1 MAMMQGSNKPKKD
14 AKPMGGPPVEM
25 MTPEV
30 LAPPT
35 GMEGREADVAE
46 SMQVLVRTMQIQ
58 IPYPHDMNDAL
69 LKAHLNA
76 VQFAKD
82 NDMLDKYVEH
92 DRETMQPLLERTK
105 NMIDKTGNKELAL
118 VMMYERT
125 GCFFQM
131 CLDAKIEPGKRTF
144 TFPFKKVL
152 DAATRLGQFDLTQEE
167 LLDKWWRPRYEGYG
181 KAIGVEFKISDMDE
195 NGKVTIELAD

>member
-1 MAMMQGSNKPKKD
+1 
-14 AKPMGGPPVEM
+14 M

-82 NDMLDKYVEH
+82 NDMLEKYIQH
-92 DRETMQPLLERTK
+92 DRDTMQPLLERTK

-152 DAATRLGQFDLTQEE
+152 DAATRLGQFDLTEEE

>member
-1 MAMMQGSNKPKKD
+1 MAMMQGSNKPKKGD
-14 AKPMGGPPVEM
+14 KPMGGPPVEM
-25 MTPEV
+25 MRPEV

-35 GMEGREADVAE
+35 GIEGREVDVAE

-69 LKAHLNA
+69 LKAHLTA
-76 VQFAKD
+76 IQFAK
-82 NDMLDKYVEH
+82 NNGMLEQYVQH
-92 DRETMQPLLERTK
+92 DRETMQPLLDRTK

-118 VMMYERT
+118 VMIFERT

-152 DAATRLGQFDLTQEE
+152 EAATRLGQFDMTEKE
-167 LLDKWWRPRYEGYG
+167 LLDNWWRPRYAGYG
-181 KAIGVEFKISDMDE
+181 EAVGVKFNISDMDE
-195 NGKVTIELAD
+195 NGKVTVTLAD

>member
-1 MAMMQGSNKPKKD
+1 MAMMQGSNKPKEG
-14 AKPMGGPPVEM
+14 KPMGGPPVEM
-25 MTPEV
+25 MKPEV

-35 GMEGREADVAE
+35 GLEGREADVAE

-69 LKAHLNA
+69 LKAHLTA
-76 VQFAKD
+76 IQFAK
-82 NDMLDKYVEH
+82 NNGMLEQYVQH
-92 DRETMQPLLERTK
+92 DRETMQPLLDRTK
-105 NMIDKTGNKELAL
+105 NMVEKSGNKELAL
-118 VMMYERT
+118 VMIFERT

-152 DAATRLGQFDLTQEE
+152 EAATRLGQFDMTEKE
-167 LLDKWWRPRYEGYG
+167 LLDNWWRPRYAGYG
-181 KAIGVEFKISDMDE
+181 EAVGVKFDISDMDE
-195 NGKVTIELAD
+195 NGKITVTLAD

>member
-1 MAMMQGSNKPKKD
+1 MAMMQGSNKPKKGD
-14 AKPMGGPPVEM
+14 KQMGGPPVEM
-25 MTPEV
+25 MRPEV

-35 GMEGREADVAE
+35 GIEGREVDVAE

-69 LKAHLNA
+69 LKAHLTA
-76 VQFAKD
+76 IQFAK
-82 NDMLDKYVEH
+82 NNGMLEQYVQH
-92 DRETMQPLLERTK
+92 DRETMQPLLDRTK

-118 VMMYERT
+118 VMIFERT

-152 DAATRLGQFDLTQEE
+152 DAATRLGQFDMTEKE
-167 LLDKWWRPRYEGYG
+167 LLDNWWRPRYAGYG
-181 KAIGVEFKISDMDE
+181 EAVGVKFNISDMDE
-195 NGKVTIELAD
+195 NGKVTVTLAD

>member
-1 MAMMQGSNKPKKD
+1 MAMMQGSNKHKEG
-14 AKPMGGPPVEM
+14 KPMGGPPVEM
-25 MTPEV
+25 MKPEV

-35 GMEGREADVAE
+35 GLEGREADVAE

-69 LKAHLNA
+69 LKAHLTA
-76 VQFAKD
+76 IQFAK
-82 NDMLDKYVEH
+82 NNGMLEQYVQH
-92 DRETMQPLLERTK
+92 DRETMQPLLDRTK
-105 NMIDKTGNKELAL
+105 NMIEKSGNKELAL
-118 VMMYERT
+118 VMIFERT

-152 DAATRLGQFDLTQEE
+152 EAATRLGQFDMTEKE
-167 LLDKWWRPRYEGYG
+167 LLDNWWRPRYAGYG
-181 KAIGVEFKISDMDE
+181 EAVGVKFDISDMDE
-195 NGKVTIELAD
+195 NGKVTVTLAD

>member
-1 MAMMQGSNKPKKD
+1 MAMMQGSNKPKKEG
-14 AKPMGGPPVEM
+14 KPMGGPPVEM

-69 LKAHLNA
+69 LKAHLTA
-76 VQFAKD
+76 IQFAK
-82 NDMLDKYVEH
+82 NNGMLEQHVQH
-92 DRETMQPLLERTK
+92 DRETMQPLLDRTK
-105 NMIDKTGNKELAL
+105 SMIDKTGNKELAL
-118 VMMYERT
+118 VMIFERT

-152 DAATRLGQFDLTQEE
+152 EAATRLGQFDMSEKE
-167 LLDKWWRPRYEGYG
+167 LLDNWWRPRYAGYG
-181 KAIGVEFKISDMDE
+181 EAVGVKFNISDMDE
-195 NGKVTIELAD
+195 NGKVTVTLAD

>member
-1 MAMMQGSNKPKKD
+1 MAMMQGSNKPKKEG
-14 AKPMGGPPVEM
+14 KPMGGPPVEM

-82 NDMLDKYVEH
+82 NDMLDKYIEH
-92 DRETMQPLLERTK
+92 DRETMLPLLERTK

-118 VMMYERT
+118 VMMYART
-125 GCFFQM
+125 GCFFQT
-131 CLDAKIEPGKRTF
+131 CPDA
-144 TFPFKKVL
+144 
-152 DAATRLGQFDLTQEE
+152 
-167 LLDKWWRPRYEGYG
+167 
-181 KAIGVEFKISDMDE
+181 
-195 NGKVTIELAD
+195 

>member
-1 MAMMQGSNKPKKD
+1 
-14 AKPMGGPPVEM
+14 MGGPPVEM
-25 MTPEV
+25 MRPEV

-35 GMEGREADVAE
+35 GIEGREVDVAE

-58 IPYPHDMNDAL
+58 IPHPHDMNDAL
-69 LKAHLNA
+69 LKAHLTA
-76 VQFAKD
+76 IQFAK
-82 NDMLDKYVEH
+82 NNGMLEQYVQH
-92 DRETMQPLLERTK
+92 DRETMQPLLDRTK

-118 VMMYERT
+118 VMIFERT

-152 DAATRLGQFDLTQEE
+152 DAATRLGQFDMTEKE
-167 LLDKWWRPRYEGYG
+167 LLDNWWRPRYAGYG
-181 KAIGVEFKISDMDE
+181 EAVGVKFNISDMDE
-195 NGKVTIELAD
+195 NGKVTVTLAD

>member
-1 MAMMQGSNKPKKD
+1 MAKMQGSNKPKKGD
-14 AKPMGGPPVEM
+14 KPMGGPPVEM
-25 MTPEV
+25 MRPEV

-35 GMEGREADVAE
+35 GIEGREVDVAE

-69 LKAHLNA
+69 LKAHLTA
-76 VQFAKD
+76 IQFAK
-82 NDMLDKYVEH
+82 NNGMLEQYVQH
-92 DRETMQPLLERTK
+92 DRETMQPLLDRTK

-118 VMMYERT
+118 VMIFERT

-152 DAATRLGQFDLTQEE
+152 DAATRLGQFDMTEKE
-167 LLDKWWRPRYEGYG
+167 LLDNWWRPRYAGYG
-181 KAIGVEFKISDMDE
+181 EAVGVKFNISDMDE
-195 NGKVTIELAD
+195 NGKVTVTLAD

>member
-1 MAMMQGSNKPKKD
+1 
-14 AKPMGGPPVEM
+14 MGGPPVEM

-35 GMEGREADVAE
+35 GMEGRESDVSE

-69 LKAHLNA
+69 LKAHLPA
-76 VQFAKD
+76 IQFAKD
-82 NDMLDKYVEH
+82 NNMLEQYVQH
-92 DRETMQPLLERTK
+92 DRDTMQPLLDRTK

-118 VMMYERT
+118 VMIFERT

-131 CLDAKIEPGKRTF
+131 CLDAKIKPGKRTF

-152 DAATRLGQFDLTQEE
+152 DAATRLGQFDLTEEE
-167 LLDKWWRPRYEGYG
+167 LLDKWWRPRYAGYG
-181 KAIGVEFKISDMDE
+181 EAVGVEFNISDMDE
-195 NGKVTIELAD
+195 NGKVTVTLAD

>member
-1 MAMMQGSNKPKKD
+1 MAMMQGSNKPKKGD
-14 AKPMGGPPVEM
+14 KPMGGPPVEM
-25 MTPEV
+25 MRPEV

-35 GMEGREADVAE
+35 GIEGREVDVAE

-69 LKAHLNA
+69 LKAHLTA
-76 VQFAKD
+76 IQFAK
-82 NDMLDKYVEH
+82 NNGMLEQYVQH
-92 DRETMQPLLERTK
+92 DRETMQPLLDRTK
-105 NMIDKTGNKELAL
+105 NMIDNTGNKELAL
-118 VMMYERT
+118 VMIFERT

-152 DAATRLGQFDLTQEE
+152 DAATRLGQFDMTEKE
-167 LLDKWWRPRYEGYG
+167 LLDNWWRPRYAGYCE
-181 KAIGVEFKISDMDE
+181 AVGVKFNISDMDE
-195 NGKVTIELAD
+195 NGKVTVTLAD

>member
-1 MAMMQGSNKPKKD
+1 MAMMQGSNKPKKGD
-14 AKPMGGPPVEM
+14 KPMGGPPVEM
-25 MTPEV
+25 MRPEV

-35 GMEGREADVAE
+35 GIEGREVDVAE

-69 LKAHLNA
+69 LQAHLTA
-76 VQFAKD
+76 IQFAK
-82 NDMLDKYVEH
+82 NNGMLEQYVQH
-92 DRETMQPLLERTK
+92 DRETMQPLLDRTK

-118 VMMYERT
+118 VMIFERT

-152 DAATRLGQFDLTQEE
+152 DAATRLGQFDMTEKE
-167 LLDKWWRPRYEGYG
+167 LLDNWWRPRYAGYG
-181 KAIGVEFKISDMDE
+181 EAVGVKFNISDMDE
-195 NGKVTIELAD
+195 NGKVTVTLAD

>member
-1 MAMMQGSNKPKKD
+1 MAMMQGSNKSKKEG
-14 AKPMGGPPVEM
+14 KPMGGPPVEM

-69 LKAHLNA
+69 LKAHLTA
-76 VQFAKD
+76 IQFAK
-82 NDMLDKYVEH
+82 NNGMLEQYVQH
-92 DRETMQPLLERTK
+92 DRETMQPLLDRTK
-105 NMIDKTGNKELAL
+105 SMIDKTGNKELAL
-118 VMMYERT
+118 VMIFERT

-131 CLDAKIEPGKRTF
+131 CLDAKIQPGKRTF

-152 DAATRLGQFDLTQEE
+152 EAATRLGQFDMTEKE
-167 LLDKWWRPRYEGYG
+167 LLDNWWRPRYAGYG
-181 KAIGVEFKISDMDE
+181 EAVGVKFNISDMDE
-195 NGKVTIELAD
+195 NGKVTVTLAD

>member
-1 MAMMQGSNKPKKD
+1 MAMMQGSNKPKKGD
-14 AKPMGGPPVEM
+14 KPMGGPPVEM
-25 MTPEV
+25 MRPEV

-35 GMEGREADVAE
+35 GIEGREVDVAE

-69 LKAHLNA
+69 LKAHLTA
-76 VQFAKD
+76 IQFAK
-82 NDMLDKYVEH
+82 NNGMLEQYVQH
-92 DRETMQPLLERTK
+92 DRETMQPLLDRTK
-105 NMIDKTGNKELAL
+105 NMIEKTGNKELAL
-118 VMMYERT
+118 VMIFERT

-152 DAATRLGQFDLTQEE
+152 DAATRLGQFDMTEKE
-167 LLDKWWRPRYEGYG
+167 LLDNWWRPRYAGYG
-181 KAIGVEFKISDMDE
+181 EAVGVKFNISDMDE
-195 NGKVTIELAD
+195 NGKVTVTLAD

>member
-1 MAMMQGSNKPKKD
+1 MAMMQGSNKPKKGD
-14 AKPMGGPPVEM
+14 KPMGGPPVEM
-25 MTPEV
+25 MRPEV

-35 GMEGREADVAE
+35 GIEGREVDVAE

-69 LKAHLNA
+69 LKAHLTA
-76 VQFAKD
+76 IQFAK
-82 NDMLDKYVEH
+82 NNGMLEQYVQH
-92 DRETMQPLLERTK
+92 DRETMQPLLDRTK

-118 VMMYERT
+118 VMIFERT

-131 CLDAKIEPGKRTF
+131 CLDAKIQPGKRTF

-152 DAATRLGQFDLTQEE
+152 DAATRLGQFDLTEEE
-167 LLDKWWRPRYEGYG
+167 LLDKWWRPRYAGYG
-181 KAIGVEFKISDMDE
+181 EAVGVEFNISDMDE
-195 NGKVTIELAD
+195 NGKVTVTLAD

>member
-1 MAMMQGSNKPKKD
+1 MAMMQGSNKPKKGD
-14 AKPMGGPPVEM
+14 KPMGGPPVEM
-25 MTPEV
+25 MRPEV

-35 GMEGREADVAE
+35 GIEGREVDVAE

-69 LKAHLNA
+69 LKAHLTA
-76 VQFAKD
+76 IQFAK
-82 NDMLDKYVEH
+82 NNGMLEQYVQH
-92 DRETMQPLLERTK
+92 DRETMQPLLDRTK

-118 VMMYERT
+118 VMIFERT

-152 DAATRLGQFDLTQEE
+152 DAATRLGQFDMTEKE
-167 LLDKWWRPRYEGYG
+167 LLDNWWRPRYAGYG
-181 KAIGVEFKISDMDE
+181 KAVGVKFNISDMDE
-195 NGKVTIELAD
+195 NGKVTVTLAD

>member
-1 MAMMQGSNKPKKD
+1 MAMMQGSNKPKKEG
-14 AKPMGGPPVEM
+14 KPMGGPPVEM

-35 GMEGREADVAE
+35 GMEGRESDVSE

-69 LKAHLNA
+69 LKAHLTA
-76 VQFAKD
+76 IQFAKD
-82 NDMLDKYVEH
+82 NNMLEQYVQH
-92 DRETMQPLLERTK
+92 DRDTMQPLLDRTK
-105 NMIDKTGNKELAL
+105 NMIAKTGNNELAL
-118 VMMYERT
+118 VMIFERT

-131 CLDAKIEPGKRTF
+131 CLDAKIQPGKRTF

-152 DAATRLGQFDLTQEE
+152 DAATRLGQFDLTEEE
-167 LLDKWWRPRYEGYG
+167 LLDKWWRPRYAGYG
-181 KAIGVEFKISDMDE
+181 EAVGVEFNISDMDE
-195 NGKVTIELAD
+195 NGKVSVTLAD

>member
-1 MAMMQGSNKPKKD
+1 MAMMQGSNKPKKGD
-14 AKPMGGPPVEM
+14 KPMGGPPVEM
-25 MTPEV
+25 MRPEV

-35 GMEGREADVAE
+35 GIEGREVDVAE

-69 LKAHLNA
+69 LKAHLTA
-76 VQFAKD
+76 IQFAK
-82 NDMLDKYVEH
+82 NNGMLEQYVQH
-92 DRETMQPLLERTK
+92 DRDTMQPLLDRTK

-118 VMMYERT
+118 VMIFERT

-152 DAATRLGQFDLTQEE
+152 DAATRLGQFDMTEKE
-167 LLDKWWRPRYEGYG
+167 LLDNWWRPRYAGYG
-181 KAIGVEFKISDMDE
+181 EAVGVKFNISDMDE
-195 NGKVTIELAD
+195 NGKVTVTLAD

>member
-1 MAMMQGSNKPKKD
+1 
-14 AKPMGGPPVEM
+14 
-25 MTPEV
+25 
-30 LAPPT
+30 
-35 GMEGREADVAE
+35 
-46 SMQVLVRTMQIQ
+46 
-58 IPYPHDMNDAL
+58 MNDAL

-82 NDMLDKYVEH
+82 NGMLDKYIEH

-152 DAATRLGQFDLTQEE
+152 AAATRLGQFDLTEEE

-181 KAIGVEFKISDMDE
+181 KAIGVEFNISDMDE
-195 NGKVTIELAD
+195 NGKVTTNRI

>member
-1 MAMMQGSNKPKKD
+1 MAMMQGSNKPKKEG
-14 AKPMGGPPVEM
+14 KPMGGPPVEM

-35 GMEGREADVAE
+35 GMEGRESDVSE

-69 LKAHLNA
+69 LKAHLTA
-76 VQFAKD
+76 IQFAKD
-82 NDMLDKYVEH
+82 NNMLEQYVQH
-92 DRETMQPLLERTK
+92 DRDTMQPLLDRTK
-105 NMIDKTGNKELAL
+105 NIIDKTGNKELAL
-118 VMMYERT
+118 VMIFERT

-131 CLDAKIEPGKRTF
+131 CLDAKIQPGKRTF

-152 DAATRLGQFDLTQEE
+152 DAATRLGQFDLTEEE
-167 LLDKWWRPRYEGYG
+167 LLDKWWRPRYAGYG
-181 KAIGVEFKISDMDE
+181 EAVGDEFNISDMDE
-195 NGKVTIELAD
+195 NGKVTVTLAD